1 MSQNSTL
8 DSLRS
13 QIDECDQSLLE
24 ILAKRQQLVE
34 QLVQLK
40 RLSGDALFVP
50 EREQAIFDELARK
63 AQCLGLQPDFVQDVM
78 HRIMRD
84 SYQRQSNM
92 QFSSPDGVERTIC
105 ILGGEGQMGSLFAD
119 LFRRSGHRVY
129 RIEPD
134 DWKKSDRWFQSSD
147 LILIAVPIDATQTVI
162 ERLANL
168 PESTVLADITSIKQQ
183 PLEAMLKV
191 HAGPVLGLHPMFGP
205 GLSHLARQL
214 VLYVEGRDKTSAQW
228 LLEQLAIWGCR
239 LQEVDAMEHDKAM
252 ALVQAQRHL
261 VAFVAGWQL
270 MDNNTSLQEL
280 WRMSSPPYRLEL
292 LLIGRM
298 FAQSPELYVDI
309 LLNACQ
315 ANSVLE
321 DFASLYQQAHS
332 WLVGGERESLIEQFK
347 KVAGFFSAAEQEYLQ
362 QSDKLLEAFRERI

>member
-8 DSLRS
+8 DSLRN

-24 ILAKRQQLVE
+24 LLAQRQQLVE

-50 EREQAIFDELARK
+50 EREQAIFEELAQK
-63 AQCLGLQPDFVQDVM
+63 AQRLGLQPDFVQDVM

-84 SYQRQSNM
+84 SYQRQAKM
-92 QFSSPDGVERTIC
+92 QFPSPDGVQRNIC
-105 ILGGEGQMGSLFAD
+105 IIGGEGQLGSLFAD
-119 LFRRSGHRVY
+119 LFRRSGHQVHSV
-129 RIEPD
+129 EPD
-134 DWKKSDRWFQSSD
+134 DWEKADRLFESSD
-147 LILIAVPIDATQTVI
+147 LVLIAVPIHATQAVI
-162 ERLANL
+162 ERLADL

-183 PLEAMLKV
+183 PLDAMLNV
-191 HAGPVLGLHPMFGP
+191 HSGPVLGLHPMFGP

-214 VLYVEGRDKTSAQW
+214 VLYVEGRDKASAQW
-228 LLEQLAIWGCR
+228 LLKQLTIWGCR
-239 LQEVDAMEHDKAM
+239 LQKVDAAEHDKAM
-252 ALVQAQRHL
+252 TLIQAQRHL

-270 MDNNTSLQEL
+270 MDNNTSLQQL

-298 FAQSPELYVDI
+298 FAQNPELYVDI
-309 LLNACQ
+309 LLNARQ
-315 ANSVLE
+315 SNSVLE
-321 DFASLYQQAHS
+321 DFANLYQQANN
-332 WLVGGERESLIEQFK
+332 WLARGERESLIEQFK
-347 KVAGFFSAAEQEYLQ
+347 KVADFFSDAEQDYLQ